1 MFMRSLVLRRGCRA
15 NPSAT
20 DKAGWG
26 RRKARP
32 LGLGRFYAVSI
43 VAFFLALFAAPANA
57 EPVKIVAFGDSL
69 TAGFGLRAEEAF
81 PAQLEAALKKRGFD
95 VQIANAGVS
104 GDTTAGGLARLDWS
118 IPDGTAAVIL
128 ALGANDMLRG
138 MDPEATRKNLDAMI
152 RRLKARKIEVLLG
165 GMRAAPN
172 LGADYAAKFDTIYA
186 SLAKEHDILIYPFF
200 LDGVAGERELNL
212 NDGIHPTGKGVS
224 LVVTRILP
232 TVESLIER
240 VKKRRG

>member
-1 MFMRSLVLRRGCRA
+1 MRSLIFRRSRA
-15 NPSAT
+15 ISAAIDT
-20 DKAGWG
+20 GRPG
-26 RRKARP
+26 RRKAR
-32 LGLGRFYAVSI
+32 RFYAASI
-43 VAFFLALFAAPANA
+43 VAFFLALFAAAAYA
-57 EPVKIVAFGDSL
+57 EPVRIVAFGDSL

-81 PAQLEAALKKRGFD
+81 PAQLAAALKKRGQD
-95 VQIANAGVS
+95 VEIANAGVS

-118 IPDGTAAVIL
+118 IPDGTDAVIL

-172 LGADYAAKFDTIYA
+172 LGAEYAAKFDSIYA

-200 LDGVAGERELNL
+200 LDGVAGERALNL

-224 LVVTRILP
+224 LVVARILP